1 MIASQQVY
9 LPMVQYLVT
18 AGADIN
24 QATEGG
30 FTPLRIARGRGHT
43 EIARVLE
50 EAGATLPEQNV
61 NSE

>member
-1 MIASQQVY
+1 
-9 LPMVQYLVT
+9 MVQYLVT
-18 AGADIN
+18 AGAHIN
-24 QATEGG
+24 QADDEGD
-30 FTPLRIARGRGHT
+30 TPLSIARHEGHA